1 MFHGLWL
8 GFCIVISSAFA
19 QGHSGFAFGE
29 RAELRFLS
37 PKSVCSLRPSTCPE
51 AESPKADAA
60 RIFMTGLN
68 YIFCRSSQVHIPG
81 RDRAPDA

>member
-19 QGHSGFAFGE
+19 QGRSGFAFGE

-37 PKSVCSLRPSTCPE
+37 PKSVCRPSTCPE

-68 YIFCRSSQVHIPG
+68 ESFYRSSQVHIPG